1 MKLVVEIDCSNDA
14 FGRNPSFMVS
24 QLLMLLANQIRNK
37 PMLMDTPIVDP
48 NGNTVGQAKW
58 VKE

>member
-24 QLLMLLANQIRNK
+24 QLLMALARRIGSK
-37 PMLMDTPIVDP
+37 PMLMDAPIVDP

>member
-1 MKLVVEIDCSNDA
+1 MSPRITRLVRLVVAGGEVHA
-14 FGRNPSFMVS
+14 
-24 QLLMLLANQIRNK
+24 
-37 PMLMDTPIVDP
+37 PIVDP